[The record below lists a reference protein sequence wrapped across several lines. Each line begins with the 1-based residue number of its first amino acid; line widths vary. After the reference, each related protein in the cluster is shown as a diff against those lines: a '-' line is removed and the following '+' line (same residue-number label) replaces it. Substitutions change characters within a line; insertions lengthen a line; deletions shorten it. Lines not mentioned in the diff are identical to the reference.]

1 MRIVIIGNSVA
12 MVGAVEAIRKYDT
25 SSEIVVISDET
36 YHVYSRPLISY
47 YLGNLVSE
55 NKMIYREKDFYRKNK
70 IETIFGIKVVSIDE
84 RKKEVYLE
92 NGDSISFDKL
102 LIATGGKPIIPPVEG
117 LNKKNVHTFI
127 KMDDAKKLKE
137 AAKPGSKAVIVGG
150 GLIGFK
156 AAEGLHHL
164 GVDVTIVE
172 LADRILSTI
181 LDTEGASLVS
191 QSLQNDGIKIITGTT
206 VDKIIGYEYVK
217 GVLLKNGQELEADNL
232 IIAIGVVPN
241 VDVVK
246 NTSISINRGILV
258 DNTMKTSV
266 EDVYA
271 AGDVT
276 EGYDMLVESNR
287 VVPIWP
293 NAYMQGEIAGLN
305 MIGINKSFKGI
316 FPMNSIG
323 YKNTNMITAGIT
335 NPQQEEFEIISK
347 IDHNRRSYKKFVV
360 KENRL
365 VGFILIND
373 IDRAGLF
380 TGFIKNETDITPF
393 KKYLLNDDFGFIYL
407 PKELRKAKMLD
418 LEVVR

>member
-1 MRIVIIGNSVA
+1 MIIVIIGNSVA

-55 NKMIYREKDFYRKNK
+55 DKMIYREKDFYRKNK
-70 IETIFGIKVVSIDE
+70 VETVFGIKAISIDE
-84 RKKEVYLE
+84 RKKEVHLE

-181 LDTEGASLVS
+181 LDAEGASLVS
-191 QSLQNDGIKIITGTT
+191 QSLQNDDIKIITGTT
-206 VDKIIGYEYVK
+206 VDKIIGDEYVK
-217 GVLLKNGQELEADNL
+217 GVVLKNGQELEADNL

-241 VDVVK
+241 VDVVR

-258 DNTMKTSV
+258 DSTMKTTA

-271 AGDVT
+271 AGDVA

-418 LEVVR
+418 LEVV

>member
-55 NKMIYREKDFYRKNK
+55 DKMIYREKDFYRKNK
-70 IETIFGIKVVSIDE
+70 VETVFGIKAISIDE

-181 LDTEGASLVS
+181 LDAEGASLVS

-206 VDKIIGYEYVK
+206 VDKIIGDEYVK

-271 AGDVT
+271 AGDVA

-305 MIGINKSFKGI
+305 MIGTNKSFKGI

-347 IDHNRRSYKKFVV
+347 IDHNRKYYKKFVV

-407 PKELRKAKMLD
+407 PKKLRKAKMLD
-418 LEVVR
+418 LEVV

>member
-1 MRIVIIGNSVA
+1 MKIVIIGNSVA

-25 SSEIVVISDET
+25 SSKIVVISDET

-55 NKMIYREKDFYRKNK
+55 DKMIYREKDFYRKNK
-70 IETIFGIKVVSIDE
+70 VETVFGIKAISIDE

-181 LDTEGASLVS
+181 LDEEGASLVS

-206 VDKIIGYEYVK
+206 VDKIIGEEYVE

-241 VDVVK
+241 VDVVR

-258 DNTMKTSV
+258 DSTMKTTA

-271 AGDVT
+271 AGDVA

-418 LEVVR
+418 LEVV

>member
-55 NKMIYREKDFYRKNK
+55 DKMIYREKDFYRKNK
-70 IETIFGIKVVSIDE
+70 VETVFGIKAISIDE

-181 LDTEGASLVS
+181 LDAEGASLVS

-206 VDKIIGYEYVK
+206 VDKIIGDEYVK

-271 AGDVT
+271 AGDVA

-335 NPQQEEFEIISK
+335 SPQQEEFEIISK
-347 IDHNRRSYKKFVV
+347 IDHNRKYYKKFVV

-407 PKELRKAKMLD
+407 PKKLRKAKMLD
-418 LEVVR
+418 LEVV

>member
-55 NKMIYREKDFYRKNK
+55 DKMIYREKDFYRKNK
-70 IETIFGIKVVSIDE
+70 VETVFGIKAISIDE

-181 LDTEGASLVS
+181 LDAEGASLVS

-206 VDKIIGYEYVK
+206 VDKIIGDEYVK

-271 AGDVT
+271 AGDVA

-347 IDHNRRSYKKFVV
+347 IDHNRKYYKKFVV

-407 PKELRKAKMLD
+407 PKKLRKAKMLD
-418 LEVVR
+418 LEVV

>member
-1 MRIVIIGNSVA
+1 MRIVIIGNSAA

-25 SSEIVVISDET
+25 SSEIVVISDEP

-47 YLGNLVSE
+47 YLGSLVSE
-55 NKMIYREKDFYRKNK
+55 DKMIYREKDFYRKNK
-70 IETIFGIKVVSIDE
+70 VETIFGIKAVSIDE

-92 NGDSISFDKL
+92 NGDSITFDKL

-137 AAKPGSKAVIVGG
+137 VAKPGSKAVIVGG

-156 AAEGLHHL
+156 AAEGLRHL

-181 LDTEGASLVS
+181 LDAEGASLVS

-206 VDKIIGYEYVK
+206 VDKIIGEEYVK

-258 DNTMKTSV
+258 DNTMKTSA

-271 AGDVT
+271 AGDVA

-305 MIGINKSFKGI
+305 MIGINKTFKGI

-323 YKNTNMITAGIT
+323 YKNTNVITAGIT
-335 NPQQEEFEIISK
+335 NPQQEEFEIIYK

-373 IDRAGLF
+373 IDSAGLF

>member
-1 MRIVIIGNSVA
+1 MKIVIIGNSVA

-55 NKMIYREKDFYRKNK
+55 DKMIYREKDFYRKNK
-70 IETIFGIKVVSIDE
+70 VETIFGIKVVSIDE

-206 VDKIIGYEYVK
+206 VDKIIGDEYVK
-217 GVLLKNGQELEADNL
+217 GVLLKNGKELEADNL

-241 VDVVK
+241 VDVVR

-271 AGDVT
+271 AGDVA

-293 NAYMQGEIAGLN
+293 NAYMQGEIAGYN

-380 TGFIKNETDITPF
+380 TGFIKNEMDITPF

-407 PKELRKAKMLD
+407 PKESRKAKMLD
-418 LEVVR
+418 LEVV

>member
-70 IETIFGIKVVSIDE
+70 VETIFGIKVVSIDE

-206 VDKIIGYEYVK
+206 VDKIIGDEYVK

-271 AGDVT
+271 AGDVA

-293 NAYMQGEIAGLN
+293 NAYMQGEIAGYN

>member
-55 NKMIYREKDFYRKNK
+55 EKMIYREKDFYRKNK
-70 IETIFGIKVVSIDE
+70 VETVFGIKAISIDE
-84 RKKEVYLE
+84 RKKEVHLE

-181 LDTEGASLVS
+181 LDAEGASLVS

-206 VDKIIGYEYVK
+206 VDKIIGDEYVK
-217 GVLLKNGQELEADNL
+217 GVLLKNGKELEADNL

-241 VDVVK
+241 VDVVR

-271 AGDVT
+271 AGDVA

-293 NAYMQGEIAGLN
+293 NAYMQGEIAGYN

>member
-25 SSEIVVISDET
+25 SSEIIVISDET
-36 YHVYSRPLISY
+36 YNVYSRPLISY

-55 NKMIYREKDFYRKNK
+55 DKMIYREKDFYRKNK
-70 IETIFGIKVVSIDE
+70 VETVFGIKAISIDE
-84 RKKEVYLE
+84 RKKEVHLE

-181 LDTEGASLVS
+181 LDAEGASLVS

-206 VDKIIGYEYVK
+206 VDKIIGDEYVK

-271 AGDVT
+271 AGDVA

-293 NAYMQGEIAGLN
+293 NGYMQGEIAGLN

-335 NPQQEEFEIISK
+335 NPQQQEFEIISK
-347 IDHNRRSYKKFVV
+347 IDHNRKYYKKFVV

-418 LEVVR
+418 LEVV

>member
-55 NKMIYREKDFYRKNK
+55 DKMIYREKDFYRKNK
-70 IETIFGIKVVSIDE
+70 VETVFGIKAISIDE

-92 NGDSISFDKL
+92 KGDSISFDKL

-181 LDTEGASLVS
+181 LDAEGASLVS

-206 VDKIIGYEYVK
+206 VDKIIGDEYVK

-271 AGDVT
+271 AGDVA

-305 MIGINKSFKGI
+305 MIGTNKSFKGI

-347 IDHNRRSYKKFVV
+347 IDHNRKYYKKFVV

-407 PKELRKAKMLD
+407 PKKLRKAKMLD
-418 LEVVR
+418 LEVV

>member
-70 IETIFGIKVVSIDE
+70 VETIFGIKVVSIDE

-206 VDKIIGYEYVK
+206 VDKIIGDEYVK

-271 AGDVT
+271 AGDVA

-347 IDHNRRSYKKFVV
+347 IDHNRKYYKKFVV

-407 PKELRKAKMLD
+407 PKKLRKAKMLD
-418 LEVVR
+418 LEVV

>member
-55 NKMIYREKDFYRKNK
+55 EKMIYREKDFYRKNK
-70 IETIFGIKVVSIDE
+70 VETVFGIKAISIDE

-181 LDTEGASLVS
+181 LDAEGASLVS

-206 VDKIIGYEYVK
+206 VDKIIGDEYVK

-271 AGDVT
+271 AGDVA

-293 NAYMQGEIAGLN
+293 NAYMQGEIAGYN

-347 IDHNRRSYKKFVV
+347 IDHNRKYYKKFVV

-407 PKELRKAKMLD
+407 PKKLRKAKMLD
-418 LEVVR
+418 LEVV

>member
-55 NKMIYREKDFYRKNK
+55 EKMIYREKDFYRKNK
-70 IETIFGIKVVSIDE
+70 VETVFGIKAISIDE
-84 RKKEVYLE
+84 RKKEVHLE

-181 LDTEGASLVS
+181 LDAEGASLVS

-206 VDKIIGYEYVK
+206 VDKIIGDEYVK

-271 AGDVT
+271 AGDVA

-293 NAYMQGEIAGLN
+293 NAYMQGEIAGYN

-347 IDHNRRSYKKFVV
+347 IDHNRKYYKKFVV

-407 PKELRKAKMLD
+407 PKKLRKAKMLD
-418 LEVVR
+418 LEVV

>member
-1 MRIVIIGNSVA
+1 MRIVIIGNSAA

-25 SSEIVVISDET
+25 SSEIVVISDEP

-47 YLGNLVSE
+47 YLGSLVSE
-55 NKMIYREKDFYRKNK
+55 DKMIYREKDFYRKNK
-70 IETIFGIKVVSIDE
+70 VETIFGIKAVSIDE

-92 NGDSISFDKL
+92 NGDSITFDKL

-137 AAKPGSKAVIVGG
+137 VAKPGSKAVIVGG

-156 AAEGLHHL
+156 AAEGLRHL

-181 LDTEGASLVS
+181 LDAEGASLVS

-206 VDKIIGYEYVK
+206 VDKIIGEEYVK

-258 DNTMKTSV
+258 DNTMKTSA

-271 AGDVT
+271 AGDVA

-293 NAYMQGEIAGLN
+293 NAYMQGEIAGFN

-323 YKNTNMITAGIT
+323 YKNTNVITAGIT

-347 IDHNRRSYKKFVV
+347 IDHNRKYYKKFVV

-393 KKYLLNDDFGFIYL
+393 KKYFLNDDFGFIYL
-407 PKELRKAKMLD
+407 PKELRRAKMLD
-418 LEVVR
+418 LEVV

>member
-55 NKMIYREKDFYRKNK
+55 EKMIYREKDFYRKNK
-70 IETIFGIKVVSIDE
+70 VETVFGIKAISIDE
-84 RKKEVYLE
+84 RKKEVHLE

-181 LDTEGASLVS
+181 LDAEGASLVS

-206 VDKIIGYEYVK
+206 VDKIIGDEYVK
-217 GVLLKNGQELEADNL
+217 GVLLKNGKELEADNL

-241 VDVVK
+241 VDVVR

-271 AGDVT
+271 AGDVA

-293 NAYMQGEIAGLN
+293 NAYMQGEIAGYN

-380 TGFIKNETDITPF
+380 TGFIKNEMDITPF

-407 PKELRKAKMLD
+407 PKESRKAKMLD
-418 LEVVR
+418 LEVV

>member
-70 IETIFGIKVVSIDE
+70 VETIFGIKVVSIDE

-206 VDKIIGYEYVK
+206 VDKIIGDEYVK

-271 AGDVT
+271 AGDVA

-293 NAYMQGEIAGLN
+293 NAYMQGEIAGLS

>member
-55 NKMIYREKDFYRKNK
+55 DKMIYREKDFYRKNK
-70 IETIFGIKVVSIDE
+70 VETVFGIKAISIDE

-92 NGDSISFDKL
+92 KGDSISFDKL

-181 LDTEGASLVS
+181 LDAEGASLVS

-206 VDKIIGYEYVK
+206 VDKIIGDEYVK
-217 GVLLKNGQELEADNL
+217 GVLLKNGKELEADNL

-241 VDVVK
+241 VDVVR

-271 AGDVT
+271 AGDVA

-293 NAYMQGEIAGLN
+293 NAYMQGEIAGYN

>member
-55 NKMIYREKDFYRKNK
+55 DKMIYREKDFYRKNK
-70 IETIFGIKVVSIDE
+70 VETVFGIKAISIDE

-181 LDTEGASLVS
+181 LDAEGASLVS

-206 VDKIIGYEYVK
+206 VDKIIGDEYVK

-271 AGDVT
+271 AGDVA

-293 NAYMQGEIAGLN
+293 NAYMQGEIAGYN

-347 IDHNRRSYKKFVV
+347 IDHNRKYYKKFVV

-407 PKELRKAKMLD
+407 PKKLRKAKMLD
-418 LEVVR
+418 LEVV

>member
-70 IETIFGIKVVSIDE
+70 VETIFGIKVVSIDE

-206 VDKIIGYEYVK
+206 VDKIIGDEYVK

-271 AGDVT
+271 AGDVA

-293 NAYMQGEIAGLN
+293 NAYMQGEIAGLS

-380 TGFIKNETDITPF
+380 TGFIKNETDITLF

>member
-25 SSEIVVISDET
+25 SSEIIVISDET

-55 NKMIYREKDFYRKNK
+55 DKMIYREKDFYRKNK
-70 IETIFGIKVVSIDE
+70 VETVFGIKAISIDE
-84 RKKEVYLE
+84 RKKEVHLE

-117 LNKKNVHTFI
+117 LNKINVHTFI
-127 KMDDAKKLKE
+127 KMDDAKKLKG

-181 LDTEGASLVS
+181 LDAKGASLVS

-206 VDKIIGYEYVK
+206 VDKIIGNEYVK

-232 IIAIGVVPN
+232 VIAIGVVPN
-241 VDVVK
+241 VDVVR

-271 AGDVT
+271 AGDVA

-293 NAYMQGEIAGLN
+293 NAYMQGEIAGFN
-305 MIGINKSFKGI
+305 MIGINKNFKGI

-393 KKYLLNDDFGFIYL
+393 KKYILNDDFGFIYL
-407 PKELRKAKMLD
+407 PKELRRAKMLD
-418 LEVVR
+418 LEVV

>member
-55 NKMIYREKDFYRKNK
+55 EKMIYREKDFYRKNK
-70 IETIFGIKVVSIDE
+70 VETVFGIKAISIDE
-84 RKKEVYLE
+84 RKKEVHLE

-181 LDTEGASLVS
+181 LDAEGASLVS

-206 VDKIIGYEYVK
+206 VDKIIGDEYVK

-241 VDVVK
+241 VDVVR

-271 AGDVT
+271 AGDVA

-293 NAYMQGEIAGLN
+293 NAYMQGEIAGYN

-347 IDHNRRSYKKFVV
+347 IDHNRKYYKKFVV

-407 PKELRKAKMLD
+407 PKKLRKAKMLD
-418 LEVVR
+418 LEVV

>member
-25 SSEIVVISDET
+25 SSEIIVISDET

-55 NKMIYREKDFYRKNK
+55 DKMIYREKDFYRKNK
-70 IETIFGIKVVSIDE
+70 VETVFGIKAISIDE
-84 RKKEVYLE
+84 RKKEVHLE

-117 LNKKNVHTFI
+117 LNKINVHTFI
-127 KMDDAKKLKE
+127 KMDDAKKLKG

-181 LDTEGASLVS
+181 LDAKGASLVS

-206 VDKIIGYEYVK
+206 VDKIIGNEYVK

-241 VDVVK
+241 VDVVR

-271 AGDVT
+271 AGDVA

-293 NAYMQGEIAGLN
+293 NAYMQGEIAGFN
-305 MIGINKSFKGI
+305 MIGINKNFKGI

-393 KKYLLNDDFGFIYL
+393 KKYILNDDFGFIYL
-407 PKELRKAKMLD
+407 PKELRRAKMLD
-418 LEVVR
+418 LEVV

>member
-1 MRIVIIGNSVA
+1 MRIVIIGNSAA

-25 SSEIVVISDET
+25 SSEIVVISDEP

-55 NKMIYREKDFYRKNK
+55 DKMIYREKDFYHKNK
-70 IETIFGIKVVSIDE
+70 VKTLFGIKAISIDE

-92 NGDSISFDKL
+92 NGDSITFDKL

-137 AAKPGSKAVIVGG
+137 VAKPGSKAVIVGG

-181 LDTEGASLVS
+181 LDVEGASLVS

-206 VDKIIGYEYVK
+206 VDKIIGEEYVK

-258 DNTMKTSV
+258 DNTMKTSA

-271 AGDVT
+271 AGDVA

-293 NAYMQGEIAGLN
+293 NAYMQGEIAGFN
-305 MIGINKSFKGI
+305 MIGINKTFKGI

-323 YKNTNMITAGIT
+323 YKNTNVITAGVT

-407 PKELRKAKMLD
+407 PKELRRAKMLD
-418 LEVVR
+418 LEVV

>member
-55 NKMIYREKDFYRKNK
+55 EKMIYREKDFYRKNK
-70 IETIFGIKVVSIDE
+70 VETVFGIKAISIDE

-92 NGDSISFDKL
+92 KGDSISFDKL

-181 LDTEGASLVS
+181 LDAEGASLVS

-206 VDKIIGYEYVK
+206 VDKIIGDEYVK

-271 AGDVT
+271 AGDVA

-347 IDHNRRSYKKFVV
+347 IDHNRKYYKKFVV

-407 PKELRKAKMLD
+407 PKKLRKAKMLD
-418 LEVVR
+418 LEVV

>member
-55 NKMIYREKDFYRKNK
+55 DKMIYREKDFYRKNK
-70 IETIFGIKVVSIDE
+70 VETVFGIKAISIDE

-92 NGDSISFDKL
+92 KGDSISFDKL

-181 LDTEGASLVS
+181 LDAEGASLVS

-206 VDKIIGYEYVK
+206 VDKIIGDEYVK

-241 VDVVK
+241 VDVVR

-271 AGDVT
+271 AGDVA

-347 IDHNRRSYKKFVV
+347 IDHNRKYYKKFVV

-407 PKELRKAKMLD
+407 PKKLRKAKMLD
-418 LEVVR
+418 LEVV

>member
-55 NKMIYREKDFYRKNK
+55 DKMIYREKDFYRKNK
-70 IETIFGIKVVSIDE
+70 VETVFGIKAISIDE

-92 NGDSISFDKL
+92 KGDSISFDKL

-181 LDTEGASLVS
+181 LDAEGASLVS

-206 VDKIIGYEYVK
+206 VDKIIGDEYVK

-271 AGDVT
+271 AGDVA

-347 IDHNRRSYKKFVV
+347 IDHNRKYYKKFVV

-407 PKELRKAKMLD
+407 PKKLRKAKMLD
-418 LEVVR
+418 LEVV

>member
-70 IETIFGIKVVSIDE
+70 VETVFGIKVVSIDE

-347 IDHNRRSYKKFVV
+347 IGHNRRSYKKFVV

>member
-55 NKMIYREKDFYRKNK
+55 DKMIYREKDFYRKNK
-70 IETIFGIKVVSIDE
+70 VETVFGIKAISIDE

-92 NGDSISFDKL
+92 KGDSISFDKL

-181 LDTEGASLVS
+181 LDAEGASLVS

-206 VDKIIGYEYVK
+206 VDKIIGDEYVK

-271 AGDVT
+271 AGDVA

-293 NAYMQGEIAGLN
+293 NAYMQGEIAGYN

-347 IDHNRRSYKKFVV
+347 IDHNRKYYKKFVV

-407 PKELRKAKMLD
+407 PKKLRKAKMLD
-418 LEVVR
+418 LEVV

>member
-1 MRIVIIGNSVA
+1 MKIVIIGNSVA

-55 NKMIYREKDFYRKNK
+55 DKMIYREKDFYRKNK
-70 IETIFGIKVVSIDE
+70 VETIFGIKVVSIDE

-206 VDKIIGYEYVK
+206 VDKIIGDEYVK

-271 AGDVT
+271 AGDVA

>member
-25 SSEIVVISDET
+25 SSEIIVISDET

-55 NKMIYREKDFYRKNK
+55 DKMIYREKDFYRKNK
-70 IETIFGIKVVSIDE
+70 VETVFGIKAISIDE
-84 RKKEVYLE
+84 RKKEVHLE

-117 LNKKNVHTFI
+117 LNKINVHTFI

-181 LDTEGASLVS
+181 LDAKGASLVS

-206 VDKIIGYEYVK
+206 VDKIIGNEYVK

-241 VDVVK
+241 VDVVR

-271 AGDVT
+271 AGDVA

-293 NAYMQGEIAGLN
+293 NAYMQGEIAGFN
-305 MIGINKSFKGI
+305 MIGINKNFKGI

-418 LEVVR
+418 LEVV